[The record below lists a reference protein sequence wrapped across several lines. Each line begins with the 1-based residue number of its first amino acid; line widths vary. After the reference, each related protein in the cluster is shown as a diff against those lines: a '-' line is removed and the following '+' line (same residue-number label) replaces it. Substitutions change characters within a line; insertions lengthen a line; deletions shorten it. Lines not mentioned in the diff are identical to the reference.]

1 MKFRGGEVVS
11 QGACSDLYRFDFDC
25 GNPCS
30 LVIFLLD
37 PSVKSPLCNA
47 DLGLSICNPA

>member
-1 MKFRGGEVVS
+1 VKFRGGELVS
-11 QGACSDLYRFDFDC
+11 QGACSDLYKFDLDC

-30 LVIFLLD
+30 LVVVLLK

-47 DLGLSICNPA
+47 DRGLSICSPA